1 MKHPD
6 ASCECAALTSPLT
19 LLRKCSVCGRTAI
32 MKISILAAVC
42 DGDTI
47 TKAEL
52 DELAPNQHRY

>member
-1 MKHPD
+1 
-6 ASCECAALTSPLT
+6 
-19 LLRKCSVCGRTAI
+19 
-32 MKISILAAVC
+32 MKISTLVAVC